1 MYEIL
6 HIIGIVLA
14 VLAGV
19 ALIASVAIFFGCKI
33 PMILKDKQGNLEQ
46 KQIEEIRQKSSQ
58 AALQRTK
65 VNVFEELEKKAKV
78 KRPGT
83 ESLNVGTTT
92 TPLGPEGETELL
104 PDAPVYT
111 GDFVIEQ
118 SVVYVGS
125 DEVI

>member
-1 MYEIL
+1 
-6 HIIGIVLA
+6 
-14 VLAGV
+14 
-19 ALIASVAIFFGCKI
+19 
-33 PMILKDKQGNLEQ
+33 MILKDKQGNLEQ

-92 TPLGPEGETELL
+92 TPLGPEGETEML
-104 PDAPVYT
+104 PDTPVYT